1 MTPILSTTL
10 VTFNLIIF
18 LSFLSTRVDNAIKWN
33 WFLVFIPIFFLNI
46 CFIFD
51 SIILLIRN
59 RKSNRF
65 KLLFFILC
73 LISILLVFAFE
84 ILLCLKLE
92 YLPNLSSYYV
102 FAPIWSFFFILLIY
116 FVIKLKRD

>member
-10 VTFNLIIF
+10 VSFNLIIF

-33 WFLVFIPIFFLNI
+33 WFLVFIPVFFLKI
-46 CFIFD
+46 CFIID
-51 SIILLIRN
+51 SVILLIKN

-65 KLLFFILC
+65 KISFFILS
-73 LISILLVFAFE
+73 LISILLVFTFE

-92 YLPNLSSYYV
+92 NFPDLSNYYV
-102 FAPIWSFFFILLIY
+102 FVPLWSLFLILLIY
-116 FVIKLKRD
+116 FFFKFKKD